1 MSCGDFYDI
10 IQEGQRPALVLFGT
24 GWGLAEEVVER
35 CDRMLEPISG
45 AGDYNHLSLRV
56 ALGIILDRI
65 FSLRGGN
72 HE

>member
-1 MSCGDFYDI
+1 
-10 IQEGQRPALVLFGT
+10 
-24 GWGLAEEVVER
+24 GWGLTEEVVER

-65 FSLRGGN
+65 FSQRGGN

>member
-1 MSCGDFYDI
+1 MSSGDFHDFVMK
-10 IQEGQRPALVLFGT
+10 GQQPALVLFGT
-24 GWGLAEEVVER
+24 GWGLTEKVVER
-35 CDRMLEPISG
+35 CERMLEPISG

-65 FSLRGGN
+65 FSQRGGH